1 MNKYFFFIIILFIS
15 CSTEEKYSNKKL
27 NYLALGDSYTVGE
40 GVKYENSF
48 PVQLVN
54 DLKFDGIKI
63 DSINIIAK
71 TGWTTSKLIDSLS
84 TYNNKKYDLV
94 TLLIGVNNQYRDLN
108 ISDYIFEFENL
119 LLRSIS
125 YSKNSNVFVLSIP
138 DYGVTPFAVDMDRE
152 KISKEID
159 EYNRIN
165 KEISKKYN
173 IEYFNVTDISRLA
186 EFDSTLLTND
196 RLHPSKKMYKM
207 WVNELK
213 VKVSEVFLSGN

>member
-108 ISDYIFEFENL
+108 ISDYIVEFENL

-138 DYGVTPFAVDMDRE
+138 DYGVTPFAEDMDRE

>member
-1 MNKYFFFIIILFIS
+1 MNKYFFFIIILFVS

-108 ISDYIFEFENL
+108 ISDYIVEFENL

-213 VKVSEVFLSGN
+213 VKVLEVFLSGN

>member
-108 ISDYIFEFENL
+108 ISDYIVEFENL

-196 RLHPSKKMYKM
+196 
-207 WVNELK
+207 
-213 VKVSEVFLSGN
+213 LSLIHI

>member
-108 ISDYIFEFENL
+108 ISDYIVEFENL

>member
-84 TYNNKKYDLV
+84 IHNNKKYDLV

-108 ISDYIFEFENL
+108 ISDYIVEFENL

>member
-108 ISDYIFEFENL
+108 ISDYIVEFENL

-125 YSKNSNVFVLSIP
+125 YSKKSNVFVLSIP

>member
-1 MNKYFFFIIILFIS
+1 MKKYFFFIIILFIS

-108 ISDYIFEFENL
+108 ISDYIVEFENL

-213 VKVSEVFLSGN
+213 VKVSEVF

>member
-108 ISDYIFEFENL
+108 ISDYIVEFENL

-196 RLHPSKKMYKM
+196 KLHPSKKMYKM

>member
-1 MNKYFFFIIILFIS
+1 M
-15 CSTEEKYSNKKL
+15 
-27 NYLALGDSYTVGE
+27 GE

-108 ISDYIFEFENL
+108 ISDYIVEFENL

-138 DYGVTPFAVDMDRE
+138 DYGVTPFAIDMDRV

>member
-1 MNKYFFFIIILFIS
+1 MNKYFFFIIILFVS

-108 ISDYIFEFENL
+108 ISDYIVEFENL

-213 VKVSEVFLSGN
+213 VKVSEVF

>member
-1 MNKYFFFIIILFIS
+1 MNKYFFFIIILFVS

-108 ISDYIFEFENL
+108 ISDYIVDFENL

>member
-1 MNKYFFFIIILFIS
+1 MNRYFFFIIILFIS

-108 ISDYIFEFENL
+108 ISDYIVEFENL

>member
-94 TLLIGVNNQYRDLN
+94 TLLIGVNNQYRGLN
-108 ISDYIFEFENL
+108 ISDYIVEFENL

>member
-108 ISDYIFEFENL
+108 ISDYIVEFENL

-213 VKVSEVFLSGN
+213 VKVSEVF

>member
-1 MNKYFFFIIILFIS
+1 MNKYFFFIIILFVS

-84 TYNNKKYDLV
+84 IHNNKKYDLV

-108 ISDYIFEFENL
+108 ISDYIVEFENL

>member
-108 ISDYIFEFENL
+108 ISDYIVEFENL

-213 VKVSEVFLSGN
+213 VKVLEVFLSGN

>member
-1 MNKYFFFIIILFIS
+1 MNKYFFFIIILFVS
-15 CSTEEKYSNKKL
+15 CSIEEKYSNKKL

-84 TYNNKKYDLV
+84 IHNNKKYDLV

-108 ISDYIFEFENL
+108 ISDYIVEFENL

-138 DYGVTPFAVDMDRE
+138 DYGVTPFAVDMDRV

-207 WVNELK
+207 WVNKLK

>member
-1 MNKYFFFIIILFIS
+1 MNKYFFFIIILFVS

-108 ISDYIFEFENL
+108 ISDYIVEFENL